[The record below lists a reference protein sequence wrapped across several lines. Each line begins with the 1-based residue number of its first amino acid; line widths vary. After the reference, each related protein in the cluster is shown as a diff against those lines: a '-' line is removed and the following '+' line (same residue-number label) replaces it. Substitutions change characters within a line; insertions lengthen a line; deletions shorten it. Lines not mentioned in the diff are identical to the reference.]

1 MDEEQ
6 VVLGMLT
13 FTDFNSLN
21 SNQLTGFYMMTTL
34 SFNKLNDFKIR
45 SSATLK
51 AFNNHSII
59 ITNTNESIKISRV
72 L

>member
-21 SNQLTGFYMMTTL
+21 SNQLTGFYMMITL
-34 SFNKLNDFKIR
+34 SFKLNDFKIS

-59 ITNTNESIKISRV
+59 ITNTNENIRISRV